1 MKYMKPPAPDRQNT
15 RILRLAHQVVTLPFV
30 FAAACCAWLFRRC
43 RSDEQLRAADQLR
56 QSRVRRGLRGL
67 SPDHVKRP
75 A

>member
-1 MKYMKPPAPDRQNT
+1 MKTHAPELQNT
-15 RILRLAHQVVTLPFV
+15 RILRLAHQAVTLPFAC
-30 FAAACCAWLFRRC
+30 AAACFAWLFRRC

-75 A
+75 S